1 MNNQKK
7 VKSLIGFL
15 ILLAITLFAVSI
27 FQIVN
32 INQTKQK
39 ITEQEKQIEKLE
51 QELDY
56 HKNKNPNEDYEV
68 IS

>member
-7 VKSLIGFL
+7 VKALISFL
-15 ILLAITLFAVSI
+15 ILIVVTLFVVSI

-32 INQTKQK
+32 INKTKNK
-39 ITEQEKQIEKLE
+39 LIEQEKQIERLE

-56 HKNKNPNEDYEV
+56 HKNKNPNDDYEV

>member
-7 VKSLIGFL
+7 VKALISFL
-15 ILLAITLFAVSI
+15 ILIVITLFVVSI

-32 INQTKQK
+32 INKTKNK
-39 ITEQEKQIEKLE
+39 LIEQEKQIERLE

-56 HKNKNPNEDYEV
+56 HKNKNPNDDYEV

>member
-7 VKSLIGFL
+7 VKALISFL
-15 ILLAITLFAVSI
+15 ILLLVTLFTISI

-32 INQTKQK
+32 INKTKSK
-39 ITEQEKQIEKLE
+39 LIEQQKQIEKLE

-56 HKNKNPNEDYEV
+56 HKNKKPNEDYET

>member
-7 VKSLIGFL
+7 VKTLISFL
-15 ILLAITLFAVSI
+15 ILIVVALFLVSI

-32 INQTKQK
+32 INKTKNK
-39 ITEQEKQIEKLE
+39 LIEQEKQIERLE